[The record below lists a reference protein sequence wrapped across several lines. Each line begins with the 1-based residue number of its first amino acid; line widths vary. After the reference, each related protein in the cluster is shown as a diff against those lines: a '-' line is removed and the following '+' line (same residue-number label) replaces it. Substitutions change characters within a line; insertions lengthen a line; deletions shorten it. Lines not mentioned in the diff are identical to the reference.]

1 MLRMSVPFENAA
13 GGRSMRSVR
22 PFIWAA
28 SAIVVASSVH
38 AGTITVNYTADAG
51 GNSAGPLNGL
61 SALAKFVAGGDQL
74 EITLQNT
81 STGLPADFDAASSL
95 LVSIGFQLPG
105 GVLIQ
110 TGNTATI
117 AAGSVGIAQ
126 WSSRSA
132 GGSVGD
138 EWAWTNIGGG
148 DLLSAYAQVIST
160 SSGNNGLVRFD
171 GGSGSIDGPWG
182 GIVAKPPLRSIPGS
196 RRAVSDAIVFTLTL
210 TAPLSDAQLSDI
222 ANQSIV
228 EFGSDAR
235 YLRVPEP
242 AALALLALGGLM
254 IRRRPRT
261 SR

>member
-1 MLRMSVPFENAA
+1 
-13 GGRSMRSVR
+13 MRSVR
-22 PFIWAA
+22 AFMCALA
-28 SAIVVASSVH
+28 VVAVTSAAH
-38 AGTITVNYTADAG
+38 AGTITVNYTMDAG
-51 GNSAGPLNGL
+51 GNSSGPLNGL
-61 SALAKFVAGGDQL
+61 AALAKFVASGNQL

-95 LVSIGFQLPG
+95 LVSVGFDLPS

-110 TGNTATI
+110 TGNSAMI
-117 AAGSVGIAQ
+117 AAGSVGISQ
-126 WSSRSA
+126 WAARGA
-132 GGSVGD
+132 GGNVGD
-138 EWAWTNIGGG
+138 DWAWTNIGGG
-148 DLLSAYAQVIST
+148 DLLSGYRQIVTT

-196 RRAVSDAIVFTLTL
+196 RHAVSDTIVFLLTL
-210 TAPLSDAQLSDI
+210 TAPLSDTQLSEL
-222 ANQSIV
+222 ANRSIV

-254 IRRRPRT
+254 MRRR
-261 SR
+261 SRMSR